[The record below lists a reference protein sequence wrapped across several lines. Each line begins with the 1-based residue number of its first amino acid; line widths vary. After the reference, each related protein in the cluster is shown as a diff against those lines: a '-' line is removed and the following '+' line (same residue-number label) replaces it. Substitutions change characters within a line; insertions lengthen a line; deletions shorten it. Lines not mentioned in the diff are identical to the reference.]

1 MSRKSCWYEASD
13 DSPPVGRY
21 SVRVRV
27 AEGQVVDAA
36 FTVTPKLVNPPSALV
51 AAGDALVG
59 LQAHASWEQV
69 LTVLSAVLE
78 AIPEVFEH
86 AGTLLTALV
95 RDALAEAREP
105 EGWRFV
111 DALPQ
116 IARVPR
122 ICEHKTTGLE
132 PDLTAWEDH
141 TWVLHACYRNP
152 ELAQF
157 GTADEL
163 RRALLAEGLVEP
175 DMVGD
180 VSLDDL
186 CQTTGIVI
194 GWSPVPGPDW
204 HRVRW
209 AEFAALA
216 APQQYPPSYQWCTAY
231 NDADFEGLNEG
242 SMDEATW
249 KALAAVLA
257 AFLPHGA
264 QSHVFA
270 LHCGM
275 VASYLAGTAHSPG
288 AAVASVWPCSGS
300 VPSC

>member
-1 MSRKSCWYEASD
+1 MSGFGWSGAARD
-13 DSPPVGRY
+13 DQWVGPH
-21 SVRVRV
+21 RV
-27 AEGQVVDAA
+27 
-36 FTVTPKLVNPPSALV
+36 
-51 AAGDALVG
+51 
-59 LQAHASWEQV
+59 
-69 LTVLSAVLE
+69 
-78 AIPEVFEH
+78 
-86 AGTLLTALV
+86 
-95 RDALAEAREP
+95 
-105 EGWRFV
+105 
-111 DALPQ
+111 
-116 IARVPR
+116 
-122 ICEHKTTGLE
+122 TGLE
-132 PDLTAWEDH
+132 PDLTVWEDH

-163 RRALLAEGLVEP
+163 HRALLAEGLVEP

-186 CQTTGIVI
+186 CQATGVVI

-209 AEFAALA
+209 AEFADLA
-216 APQQYPPSYQWCTAY
+216 APQQYPPSCQWCTAY

-270 LHCGM
+270 QHCSM
-275 VASYLAGTAHSPG
+275 VASYLGRNDYSPVVRRGPLANADARIYPPVEDGFLPNNIWAPDLSWITWTDYDLSGTVVAGPKELVDAVRAHPDLETCQWLR
-288 AAVASVWPCSGS
+288 AE
-300 VPSC
+300 